1 MESKTKPRTKHL
13 GRKIS
18 RMREILGVKQDTVA
32 DELGVSQQ
40 TVSKI
45 EQTEEVDDE
54 TLGKIAG
61 VLGVDPEAIR
71 NFDEEQIVYNIQHN
85 HEGSNQGASNINVG
99 TEVQNYCTFNPIDK
113 WVEAIE
119 ENKKL
124 YEELLKSEREKVAML
139 ERLLEGRK

>member
-71 NFDEEQIVYNIQHN
+71 NFDEEGTINYIQN
-85 HEGSNQGASNINVG
+85 NYEGSNQGASALFN
-99 TEVQNYCTFNPIDK
+99 NYHCTFNPIDK
-113 WVEAIE
+113 WAEAIE

>member
-13 GRKIS
+13 GRKIG

-61 VLGVDPEAIR
+61 VLGVEPEAIR
-71 NFDEEQIVYNIQHN
+71 NFDEEATMNFIQN
-85 HEGSNQGASNINVG
+85 NYEGANPSA
-99 TEVQNYCTFNPIDK
+99 TAVQVNYPNSCTFNPLDK
-113 WVEAIE
+113 LVEMVE

-139 ERLLEGRK
+139 ERLLEGKK

>member
-85 HEGSNQGASNINVG
+85 HEGSNQGASNVG
-99 TEVQNYCTFNPIDK
+99 AEVQNYHCTFNPIDK

>member
-61 VLGVDPEAIR
+61 VLGVEPEAIR

-85 HEGSNQGASNINVG
+85 HEAKLEGSSQLVNV
-99 TEVQNYCTFNPIDK
+99 NYQCTFNPIDK

>member
-1 MESKTKPRTKHL
+1 MESKTKPRAKHL

-45 EQTEEVDDE
+45 EQTEEVDDA
-54 TLGKIAG
+54 TLGKIAA
-61 VLGVDPEAIR
+61 VLGLEPEAIR

-85 HEGSNQGASNINVG
+85 HEGSNQGATGFAV
-99 TEVQNYCTFNPIDK
+99 VQNHCTFNPIDK

-139 ERLLEGRK
+139 ERLLENK

>member
-61 VLGVDPEAIR
+61 VLGVEPEAIR
-71 NFDEEQIVYNIQHN
+71 NFDEEGI
-85 HEGSNQGASNINVG
+85 IN
-99 TEVQNYCTFNPIDK
+99 
-113 WVEAIE
+113 
-119 ENKKL
+119 
-124 YEELLKSEREKVAML
+124 
-139 ERLLEGRK
+139 

>member
-54 TLGKIAG
+54 TLEKIAG
-61 VLGVDPEAIR
+61 VLGIQPEAIR
-71 NFDEEQIVYNIQHN
+71 NFDEEATMNFIQNNYEGAKTTGHN
-85 HEGSNQGASNINVG
+85 F
-99 TEVQNYCTFNPIDK
+99 YCTINPFDK
-113 WVEAIE
+113 YFEAVEKNE
-119 ENKKL
+119 KL

-139 ERLLEGRK
+139 ERLLERK